1 MDNEDLIVTRPA
13 DAPDVFEF
21 ENLGDQDLG
30 DDDPDTAPFEAP
42 GWATWWPTDLES
54 VEWVTLTL
62 VGADME
68 RAEIQ
73 ERAKARIDA
82 VKAWEAKE
90 LSAIDRR
97 TSYLDRVAVTFA
109 RRWRRVAKKASV
121 RFPSGVVLKTTAV
134 PERACVVE
142 ADALVAWLEKHEIA
156 DAVAKRPLISHVP
169 LRLVDGRVFG
179 PDGEEIPG
187 VEARPESLSV
197 SWKAAA

>member
-13 DAPDVFEF
+13 DAPEVFEF
-21 ENLGDQDLG
+21 EDIGEQDLG

-42 GWATWWPTDLES
+42 GC
-54 VEWVTLTL
+54 
-62 VGADME
+62 ADME
-68 RAEIQ
+68 RAEIR

-142 ADALVAWLEKHEIA
+142 ADALVAWLEEHEIA